1 MRRRDFAKFTPAAD
15 AVFDAYRVMYAYDKA
30 PLEPAVAPVTP
41 ATADWRVEKVTY
53 YAAYLRERVTAYLYI
68 SAHVK
73 PPYQTVIFFPSARV
87 LFLDDSCTL
96 GDQEFFDYIVQSG
109 RAVLCP
115 VNKDTYGRRQNG
127 TPPGASKHL
136 ALTTQRAKDL
146 ARSIDYLESRPD
158 ITKDELGYLGV
169 SMGAAEGVIYTT
181 LEQDRLRTAVFLDG
195 GFFLGKA
202 TKGADQANVAPR
214 MKKPVLMVNGR
225 YDATFSYAE
234 SQLPLFRML
243 GTPAADKKHV
253 VMHTSHDVTVEGSA
267 PVHELISWLDT
278 YLGRVE

>member
-1 MRRRDFAKFTPAAD
+1 MLRRDFAKFTPAAD

-30 PLEPAVAPVTP
+30 PLEPTVAPVTP
-41 ATADWRVEKVTY
+41 ATSDRRVEKVTY
-53 YAAYLRERVTAYLYI
+53 DAGCLRERVTAYLFI
-68 SAHVK
+68 PAHVK

-87 LFLDDSCTL
+87 LFLDDSRTL
-96 GDQEFFDYIVQSG
+96 GDQEFFEYIVQSG

-115 VNKDTYGRRQNG
+115 AYQDTYERRQNG
-127 TPPGASKHL
+127 TMPGASKHL

-146 ARSIDYLESRPD
+146 ARSIVYRESRPD
-158 ITKDELGYLGV
+158 IAKDELGYLGV
-169 SMGAAEGVIYTT
+169 SMGVAEGVIYTT

-202 TKGADQANVAPR
+202 TKGTDQADFAPH
-214 MKKPVLMVNGR
+214 MKKPVLMMNGR
-225 YDATFSYAE
+225 YDATFSYDE

-253 VMHTSHDVTVEGSA
+253 VMHTSHDVTVERSA
-267 PVHELISWLDT
+267 RVHEVLSWLDK